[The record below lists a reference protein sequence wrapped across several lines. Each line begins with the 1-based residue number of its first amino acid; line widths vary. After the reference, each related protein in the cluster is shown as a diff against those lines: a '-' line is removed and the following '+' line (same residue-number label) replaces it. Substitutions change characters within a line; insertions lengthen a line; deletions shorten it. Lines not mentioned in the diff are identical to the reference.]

1 MESLNMTTVTEVM
14 EKLTALADPQQ
25 LDGMSRYG
33 ITTDKRLGVKVPQM
47 RQIAKQIGK
56 DHQLALALWETGIP
70 EAMIVAS
77 MVDIPAQVTE
87 TQMEDWV
94 VDFNSWDVCDQVC
107 MNLFDKTSL
116 AWQKVH
122 DWSERE
128 EEYVKRAAYALI
140 ACLAWHD
147 KGAPDEKFIALLPLI
162 QTGATDE
169 RNYVKKAV
177 SWALRNTGKRN
188 SNLNTIAL
196 QTAQDLKEMDSKPA
210 RWIGSDTVRDLT
222 SDVTRRRLKK
232 TG

>member
-1 MESLNMTTVTEVM
+1 MMTTLTEVM
-14 EKLTALADPQQ
+14 GKLTDLADPAQ

-33 ITTDKRLGVKVPQM
+33 ITTEKRLGVRVPQM
-47 RQIAKQIGK
+47 RVIAKQIGK
-56 DHQLALALWETGIP
+56 DHQLALALWETGIA

-77 MVDIPAQVTE
+77 MIDVTAEVTE
-87 TQMEDWV
+87 AQMEDWV
-94 VDFNSWDVCDQVC
+94 VDFNSWDICDQVC
-107 MNLFDKTSL
+107 MNLFEKTTL

-122 DWSERE
+122 DWSQRE

-147 KGAPDEKFIALLPLI
+147 KGAPDGKFIALLPLI
-162 QTGATDE
+162 KSGASDE

-177 SWALRNTGKRN
+177 SWALRNIGKRN
-188 SNLNTIAL
+188 STLNAVAL

-210 RWIGSDTVRDLT
+210 RWIGSDAVRDLT
-222 SDVTRRRLKK
+222 SDATRRRLGR